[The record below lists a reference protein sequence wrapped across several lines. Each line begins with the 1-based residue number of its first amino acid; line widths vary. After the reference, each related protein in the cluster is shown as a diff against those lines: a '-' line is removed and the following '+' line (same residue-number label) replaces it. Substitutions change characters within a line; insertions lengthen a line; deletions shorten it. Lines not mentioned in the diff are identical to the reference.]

1 MHNSTASLNSQRT
14 VSKNNNSHYDNNVA
28 YSTNSSIAGLT
39 SPSYENGSSVMR
51 KSPEGKDNDS
61 FRIEDNNKPSAKES
75 QQQQLEQQQSQK
87 YNDTNNKLTDQHQR
101 IGIIWFTILCSLQR
115 AQKKI
120 YQIQKFRQIL
130 NGRTSESDILFDL
143 QFCDWSAIFN
153 QFECNFY
160 TSSFNTSVTHSCYR
174 HSLAFTIQ
182 FQYKESPLFSW
193 KSCVNCENSFHIFT
207 LQSFHKKIIRFGPT
221 CLCWLIHF
229 LKMESAFY
237 WLKLNFDVL

>member
-1 MHNSTASLNSQRT
+1 MIHLLCQFFNCNIQNLIRYFVLKILVHNSTASLNSQRT

-101 IGIIWFTILCSLQR
+101 IGII
-115 AQKKI
+115 
-120 YQIQKFRQIL
+120 
-130 NGRTSESDILFDL
+130 
-143 QFCDWSAIFN
+143 
-153 QFECNFY
+153 
-160 TSSFNTSVTHSCYR
+160 
-174 HSLAFTIQ
+174 
-182 FQYKESPLFSW
+182 
-193 KSCVNCENSFHIFT
+193 
-207 LQSFHKKIIRFGPT
+207 
-221 CLCWLIHF
+221 
-229 LKMESAFY
+229 
-237 WLKLNFDVL
+237 